1 LRRALY
7 ANLRVGTPAAAERLL
22 TLALDAA
29 ASTAARTEAHAALR
43 LWATPPRLDPFD
55 GWARSLRPEPITA
68 VLTPRLDALLGLEDS
83 ALRTRAIEIIIAHG
97 LRPGAARVAAMVA
110 DVNAA
115 PGLRAQALR
124 LLAGEVDS
132 GPDARR
138 ALDLALAAG
147 SPGPLFRAALE
158 LLPRLAPERIV
169 TVAREAWTARP
180 VPERQP
186 AIAAIAA
193 LATPAADALLEEWAA
208 ELAAER
214 VEGGVR
220 LELLEALRARSAVR
234 PALAAHLDAHAAT
247 AGARARQEL
256 LAGGDVARGR
266 DLAANHLAANCTAC
280 HNFESS
286 TGSEVGP
293 ALRAIGS
300 QRDPAYL
307 LESLLQPSARIAEGY
322 GIVNVTL
329 RDGTEVTGTLAAESA
344 TEVTVRLFDGQRRRI
359 PLAEVSART
368 PPVSIMP
375 PMEGVLQ
382 PRELRDLVAYLAS
395 LKGGRGGRSGAGRGP
410 GE

>member
-1 LRRALY
+1 
-7 ANLRVGTPAAAERLL
+7 
-22 TLALDAA
+22 
-29 ASTAARTEAHAALR
+29 
-43 LWATPPRLDPFD
+43 
-55 GWARSLRPEPITA
+55 
-68 VLTPRLDALLGLEDS
+68 
-83 ALRTRAIEIIIAHG
+83 
-97 LRPGAARVAAMVA
+97 
-110 DVNAA
+110 
-115 PGLRAQALR
+115 
-124 LLAGEVDS
+124 
-132 GPDARR
+132 
-138 ALDLALAAG
+138 
-147 SPGPLFRAALE
+147 
-158 LLPRLAPERIV
+158 
-169 TVAREAWTARP
+169 
-180 VPERQP
+180 
-186 AIAAIAA
+186 

-214 VEGGVR
+214 LEDGVR
-220 LELLEALRARSAVR
+220 LELLEALRARAAAR
-234 PALAAHLDAHAAT
+234 PAVAARLEAYAAT

-307 LESLLQPSARIAEGY
+307 LEALLQPSARIAEGY

-344 TEVTVRLFDGQRRRI
+344 TEVTVRLFDGQRRRL
-359 PLAEVSART
+359 PLGDIAART

-395 LKGGRGGRSGAGRGP
+395 LKGGRGGRSSAPRGP